1 MLEPLRDPRYRLLW
15 LTGLAASTARWM
27 DLVVL
32 GWLALALTDSPLMV
46 GVAAFCRTAP
56 MMLVGPFAGVLADR
70 LPRVRVMIAVQA
82 LNVVVASALALLF
95 AVGLAGFG
103 GLVALEILL
112 GVAWV
117 LDFPSRRTVLFAV
130 VGRERLTIAVSLES
144 MSMQGAKMIGP
155 LMGGLLLSRVGPAA
169 CYLALAGISLGALA
183 AAHRLDRRIA
193 LPGAPGG
200 EPLLASLAAGLRE
213 VRGHPAILG
222 VLAITVLMNTLV
234 FPYQQILPVFAR
246 DVLQVG
252 PVALGLLVGVEGLG
266 ALLSS
271 LVIGARAN
279 HVKHA
284 PVFAGS
290 SLAAA
295 VLLLAFSASPWYAL
309 SLALQLGIGAA
320 ESGFGTMQSAI
331 VLLSAPEHARGRAM
345 GILSACIGTQPLGSL
360 WLGFLA
366 SRTGAPLATG
376 LVAALAVV
384 LMIPVALRLRAVGLD
399 GRPPSRLSP
408 GAAGLA
414 KLVRRRALV

>member
-1 MLEPLRDPRYRLLW
+1 
-15 LTGLAASTARWM
+15 M

-56 MMLVGPFAGVLADR
+56 MMLLGPFAGVLADR

-82 LNVVVASALALLF
+82 LNVVVASTLALLF

-103 GLVALEILL
+103 VLVALEILL

-130 VGRERLTIAVSLES
+130 VGRERLTTAVSLES

-155 LMGGLLLSRVGPAA
+155 LAGGLLLSRLGPAA
-169 CYLALAGISLGALA
+169 CYLTLAGISLGALA

-193 LPGAPGG
+193 LPGVPGG
-200 EPLLASLAAGLRE
+200 EPVLASLSAGLRAI
-213 VRGHPAILG
+213 RGHPAILG
-222 VLAITVLMNTLV
+222 VLGVTVLMNTLV

-252 PVALGLLVGVEGLG
+252 PAALGLLVAAEGLG
-266 ALLSS
+266 ALVSS
-271 LVIGARAN
+271 LAIAARAG

-284 PVFAGS
+284 PLFAASSLTAALFLLAFAGS
-290 SLAAA
+290 
-295 VLLLAFSASPWYAL
+295 PWYGL
-309 SLALQLGIGAA
+309 SLVLQLGIGAA

-331 VLLSAPEHARGRAM
+331 VLLAAPEHARGRAM

-360 WLGFLA
+360 WIGFVA
-366 SRTGAPLATG
+366 SRAGAPLATALNAG
-376 LVAALAVV
+376 LALV
-384 LMIPVALRLRAVGLD
+384 LMIPVAIRLVASAAASAR
-399 GRPPSRLSP
+399 RP
-408 GAAGLA
+408 A
-414 KLVRRRALV
+414 

>member
-1 MLEPLRDPRYRLLW
+1 VLEPLRDPRYRLLW
-15 LTGLAASTARWM
+15 LTGLFAATARWM
-27 DLVVL
+27 DMVVL

-82 LNVVVASALALLF
+82 LNVVVASTLALLF
-95 AVGLAGFG
+95 AAGLAGFG
-103 GLVALEILL
+103 ILVALQILL

-130 VGRERLTIAVSLES
+130 VGRQRLTTAVSLES

-155 LMGGLLLSRVGPAA
+155 LAGGLLLSRLGPAA
-169 CYLALAGISLGALA
+169 CYLALACISLGALA
-183 AAHRLDRRIA
+183 AARSLDRRVA
-193 LPGAPGG
+193 LPGEPGG
-200 EPLLASLAAGLRE
+200 EPVLASLSGGLRA
-213 VRGHPAILG
+213 VRGHPAIVG

-246 DVLQVG
+246 DVLRVG
-252 PVALGLLVGVEGLG
+252 PVALGLLVAVEGLG
-266 ALLSS
+266 ALVSS
-271 LVIGARAN
+271 VAIAARAG

-284 PVFAGS
+284 SLFSVS

-295 VLLLAFSASPWYAL
+295 LFLLSFAASPWYTL
-309 SLALQLGIGAA
+309 SLVLQLGIGAA

-331 VLLSAPEHARGRAM
+331 VLLNAPERARGRAM

-360 WLGFLA
+360 WIGFLA
-366 SRTGAPLATG
+366 SSAGAPLATALNAG
-376 LVAALAVV
+376 LAVV
-384 LMIPVALRLRAVGLD
+384 LMTPVAMRLAASGATTAR
-399 GRPPSRLSP
+399 RP
-408 GAAGLA
+408 A
-414 KLVRRRALV
+414 

>member
-1 MLEPLRDPRYRLLW
+1 VLEPLRDPRYRLLW
-15 LTGLAASTARWM
+15 LTGLFAATARWM

-70 LPRVRVMIAVQA
+70 LPRVRVMMVVQA
-82 LNVVVASALALLF
+82 LNVVVASTLALLF
-95 AVGLAGFG
+95 AVGVAGFG
-103 GLVALEILL
+103 ILVALEILL

-130 VGRERLTIAVSLES
+130 VGPERLTTAVSLES

-155 LMGGLLLSRVGPAA
+155 LVGGLLLSRLGPAA
-169 CYLALAGISLGALA
+169 CYLTLAGISLGALA
-183 AAHRLDRRIA
+183 AARGLDRHIA
-193 LPGAPGG
+193 LPGGPGG
-200 EPLLASLAAGLRE
+200 EPVLASLSAGVHA

-246 DVLQVG
+246 DVFRVG
-252 PVALGLLVGVEGLG
+252 PAALGLLVAVEGLG
-266 ALLSS
+266 ALISS
-271 LVIGARAN
+271 LAIAARAG

-284 PVFAGS
+284 SLFAVS

-295 VLLLAFSASPWYAL
+295 LFLLMFAASPWYAL
-309 SLALQLGIGAA
+309 SLGLQLGIGAA

-331 VLLSAPEHARGRAM
+331 VLLAAPAHARGRAM

-360 WLGFLA
+360 WIGLLA
-366 SRTGAPLATG
+366 SRAGAPLATALTAG
-376 LVAALAVV
+376 LAVV
-384 LMIPVALRLRAVGLD
+384 LMIPVATRLVASGATSAR
-399 GRPPSRLSP
+399 RP
-408 GAAGLA
+408 A
-414 KLVRRRALV
+414 